1 MPKGL
6 VYGRRIDRGVGEF
19 TGTVDSVGT
28 TIGDGFTGESID
40 VMKKMEVDVI
50 TVTETE
56 VDAGAAVGFV
66 PEQNR
71 SPCTNKV

>member
-6 VYGRRIDRGVGEF
+6 VYIRGIERGGGEF
-19 TGTVDSVGT
+19 TGKVDSVGT
-28 TIGDGFTGESID
+28 TTEDDFTGESID
-40 VMKKMEVDVI
+40 VMTKMEVDVI

-56 VDAGAAVGFV
+56 VGAAVGVV

-71 SPCTNKV
+71 SPCTHKV